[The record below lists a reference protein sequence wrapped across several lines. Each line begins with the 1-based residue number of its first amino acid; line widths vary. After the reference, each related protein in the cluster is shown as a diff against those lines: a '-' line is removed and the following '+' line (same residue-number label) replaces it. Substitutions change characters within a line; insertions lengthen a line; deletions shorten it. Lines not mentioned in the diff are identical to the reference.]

1 MRIFFISLATI
12 SRLSGD
18 GLAPIFGAFVSFEN
32 HKFRGNIILIN
43 EMNLEEIKKSAL
55 EAISSASA
63 KESLNEI
70 KTHYLGRKGVIT
82 ETLKSLKDMTVEARR
97 EMGPKLQDLYR
108 EIEEVLEAKFQS
120 MLSGGRKTDY
130 TAPGKKVAYGGIH
143 PLSKVMEDAAK
154 IFRGLNF
161 SVISGPELEAE
172 YYNFDA
178 LNIPA
183 NHPAREMWDTF
194 WIKGE
199 GKTSKSN
206 YLLRT
211 HTSPVQ
217 VRFMEKNSAPFQ
229 IIVPGRVFRY
239 EATDMSHEIN
249 FYQLEGLMVGK
260 EINLANFKYIV
271 EQFLKEFFAS
281 TDKKIEFR
289 FRPSYFP
296 FVEPGVEVDI
306 KLKGRWLEVM
316 GAGMVHRRVFEAVHY
331 SPDEVQGFA
340 FGVGIDRLAM
350 IKYGVPDIRLFYSGD
365 LRFLKQFK
373 NI

>member
-1 MRIFFISLATI
+1 
-12 SRLSGD
+12 
-18 GLAPIFGAFVSFEN
+18 
-32 HKFRGNIILIN
+32 
-43 EMNLEEIKKSAL
+43 MNLEEIKKSAI
-55 EAISSASA
+55 EAINSAGA
-63 KESLNEI
+63 KEALNEI
-70 KTHYLGRKGVIT
+70 KNHYLGRKGLIT
-82 ETLKSLKDMTVEARR
+82 ETLKSLKDMTLEARK
-97 EMGPKLQDLYR
+97 EVGPKLQELYA
-108 EIEEVLEAKFQS
+108 ELGGMIEAKI
-120 MLSGGRKTDY
+120 LAVSGASRKTDY
-130 TAPGKKVAYGGIH
+130 TAPGKKMDYGHIH
-143 PLSKVMEDAAK
+143 PLSQVMEDAAK

-161 SVISGPELEAE
+161 SVISGPEVEAE

-199 GKTSKSN
+199 GKANKSN

-217 VRFMEKNSAPFQ
+217 VRYMEKNSAPFQ

-260 EINLANFKYIV
+260 NVILANFKYII
-271 EQFLKEFFAS
+271 EQFLKEFFAT
-281 TDKKIEFR
+281 TDRKIEFR

-306 KLKGRWLEVM
+306 KLKGRWMEIM
-316 GAGMVHRRVFEAVHY
+316 GAGMVHRRVLEAVHY
-331 SPDEVQGFA
+331 NPDEVQGFA

-373 NI
+373 NS

>member
-1 MRIFFISLATI
+1 
-12 SRLSGD
+12 
-18 GLAPIFGAFVSFEN
+18 
-32 HKFRGNIILIN
+32 
-43 EMNLEEIKKSAL
+43 MNLEEIRKSAT
-55 EAISSASA
+55 EAINSANE
-63 KESLNEI
+63 KEALNTI

-82 ETLKSLKDMTVEARR
+82 ETLKSLKDMTIEARR
-97 EMGPKLQDLYR
+97 EMGPKLQELYK
-108 EIEEVLEAKFQS
+108 ELEQMVEAKLQS
-120 MLSGGRKTDY
+120 VSGSSRKTDY
-130 TAPGKKVAYGGIH
+130 TAPGKKLEYGRIH
-143 PLSKVMEDAAK
+143 PLSQVMEDAAK

-161 SVISGPELEAE
+161 SVISGPELEEE

-199 GKTSKSN
+199 GKNNKSN

-217 VRFMEKNSAPFQ
+217 VRYMEKNPAPFQ
-229 IIVPGRVFRY
+229 IVVPGRVFRY

-260 EINLANFKYIV
+260 DVTLANFKYVV
-271 EQFLKEFFAS
+271 EQFLKEFFSGSDKSAS
-281 TDKKIEFR
+281 RRIEFR

-306 KLKGRWLEVM
+306 KLKGKWLEIM
-316 GAGMVHRRVFEAVHY
+316 GAGMVHRRVFESVHY
-331 SPDEVQGFA
+331 NPDEVQGFA

>member
-1 MRIFFISLATI
+1 
-12 SRLSGD
+12 
-18 GLAPIFGAFVSFEN
+18 
-32 HKFRGNIILIN
+32 
-43 EMNLEEIKKSAL
+43 MNLEEIKKSAI
-55 EAISSASA
+55 EAIESATI
-63 KESLNEI
+63 KEALNEI
-70 KTHYLGRKGVIT
+70 KTHYLGRNGLLT
-82 ETLKSLKDMTVEARR
+82 GELKSLKEMTMEMRR
-97 EMGPKLQDLYR
+97 DAGPKIQELYA
-108 EIEEVLEAKFQS
+108 EIEKKIEAKLQLF
-120 MLSGGRKTDY
+120 SGSSRKTDY
-130 TAPGKKVAYGGIH
+130 TAPGKKFQYGHIH
-143 PLSKVMEDAAK
+143 PLSQVMEDSAK

-199 GKTSKSN
+199 GKNSKSN

-217 VRFMEKNSAPFQ
+217 VRYMEKNSAPFQ
-229 IIVPGRVFRY
+229 IVVPGRVFRY
-239 EATDMSHEIN
+239 EAVDMSHEVN
-249 FYQLEGLMVGK
+249 FYQLEGLMVG
-260 EINLANFKYIV
+260 ENVTLANFKYVV
-271 EQFLKEFFAS
+271 EQFLKEFFA
-281 TDKKIEFR
+281 TMDKKIEFR

-306 KLKGRWLEVM
+306 KLKGKWLEIM

-331 SPDEVQGFA
+331 NPDEVQGFA
-340 FGVGIDRLAM
+340 FGVGVDRLAM

-373 NI
+373 SS

>member
-1 MRIFFISLATI
+1 MI
-12 SRLSGD
+12 D
-18 GLAPIFGAFVSFEN
+18 
-32 HKFRGNIILIN
+32 IN
-43 EMNLEEIKKSAL
+43 YMNLEEIKKSAL
-55 EAISSASA
+55 EAIESATL
-63 KESLNEI
+63 KEALNDI
-70 KTHYLGRKGVIT
+70 KTRYLGRNGLIT
-82 ETLKSLKDMTVEARR
+82 GELKSLKEMTMEMRR
-97 EMGPKLQDLYR
+97 DVGPKIQELYA
-108 EIEEVLEAKFQS
+108 EVEKNIEEKLKLF
-120 MLSGGRKTDY
+120 SGSTRKTDY
-130 TAPGKKVAYGGIH
+130 TAPGRKFQYGHIH
-143 PLSKVMEDAAK
+143 PLSQVMEDSAK

-199 GKTSKSN
+199 GKNSKSN

-217 VRFMEKNSAPFQ
+217 VRYMEKNSAPFQ

-260 EINLANFKYIV
+260 DITLANFKYVV
-271 EQFLKEFFAS
+271 EQFLKEFFAG

-306 KLKGRWLEVM
+306 KLKGKWLEIM

-331 SPDEVQGFA
+331 NPDEVQGFA

-365 LRFLKQFK
+365 LRFLKQF
-373 NI
+373 